1 MEMALLFVTVGFLMV
16 LQITIPFIVKRTVVF
31 GVTIPV
37 DEIRNEQLL
46 HYKKL
51 YAILTFFISIS
62 ALALYFT
69 WSKNIPSTE
78 NHLIL
83 AGLLL
88 PFVILF
94 ISMSLYF
101 YFHMKVT
108 TLKREKQWFKDRK
121 QVKVS
126 ELNLRTRDEMLP
138 WIVYVVPMVIT
149 VGLMVF
155 TLVNYNNLP
164 DQIPT
169 HWGPDGKP
177 DSFTTKTYLSAL
189 TLPLVLLVMNAM
201 FLGINELT
209 RNSGIKLSAGNIKA
223 SRVRQLR
230 LRKYTSWL
238 LFFISILI
246 SMLFTFLQFNT
257 LYENSVSDLLIITM
271 PLAFSAL
278 VFIGTVLMAIKVGK
292 KDSDL
297 DVEVI
302 DEGTGDV
309 INADDDQYW
318 KGGLFYFNPE
328 DPSIFVEKRFGVGW
342 TLNFAR
348 PLGYLILV
356 GPLLVIVIITLI

>member
-1 MEMALLFVTVGFLMV
+1 MEMTLLFVTVGFLMV
-16 LQITIPFIVKRTVVF
+16 LQIIIPFIVKRTVVF

-46 HYKKL
+46 RYKKL
-51 YAILTFFISIS
+51 YAILSFFISIG
-62 ALALYFT
+62 ALALYFI
-69 WSKNIPSTE
+69 WSKDISPTE

-126 ELNLRTRDEMLP
+126 ELNLRTKDEMLP
-138 WIVYVVPMVIT
+138 WVVYVVPMVIT

-246 SMLFTFLQFNT
+246 SMLFTFLQFTT
-257 LYENSVSDLLIITM
+257 LYENSVSDLLIITT

-278 VFIGTVLMAIKVGK
+278 VLIGTVLMAIKVGK

-302 DEGTGDV
+302 DEGTGEV

>member
-1 MEMALLFVTVGFLMV
+1 MEMTLLFVTVVFLMV

-46 HYKKL
+46 YYKKL
-51 YAILTFFISIS
+51 YAILTFFISIG
-62 ALALYFT
+62 ALALYFI
-69 WSKNIPSTE
+69 WSNDIPSTE
-78 NHLIL
+78 NHLIF

-126 ELNLRTRDEMLP
+126 ELNLRTKDEMLP

-149 VGLMVF
+149 AGLIVF
-155 TLVNYNNLP
+155 TLVNYNSLP

-246 SMLFTFLQFNT
+246 SMLFTFLQFTT
-257 LYENSVSDLLIITM
+257 LYENSISDLMIITM

-278 VFIGTVLMAIKVGK
+278 VLIGTVLMAIKVGK

-302 DEGTGDV
+302 DEGTGEA

-348 PLGYLILV
+348 PLGYLVLV

>member
-1 MEMALLFVTVGFLMV
+1 MV

-155 TLVNYNNLP
+155 TLVNYNNLS

-278 VFIGTVLMAIKVGK
+278 VLIGTVLMAIKVGK

>member
-278 VFIGTVLMAIKVGK
+278 VLIGTVLMAIKVGK

>member
-51 YAILTFFISIS
+51 YAILTFFISIL

>member
-1 MEMALLFVTVGFLMV
+1 MEMTLIFVTVGFLV
-16 LQITIPFIVKRTVVF
+16 ALQIAIPFIVKRTVVF
-31 GVTIPV
+31 GVTVPV
-37 DEIRNEQLL
+37 DEIRNEKVRQ
-46 HYKKL
+46 YKKL
-51 YAILTFFISIS
+51 YAILTSFFSIVV
-62 ALALYFT
+62 LAIYIF
-69 WSKNIPSTE
+69 WSTIITPIE

-108 TLKREKQWFKDRK
+108 TLKRERQWFKDRK

-126 ELNLRTRDEMLP
+126 ELSLRTKDEMLP

-149 VGLMVF
+149 VGLLVF
-155 TLVNYNNLP
+155 TLVNYNSLP

-177 DSFTTKTYLSAL
+177 DAFTTKSYLSAL
-189 TLPLVLLVMNAM
+189 TLPLVLLVMNTM

-246 SMLFTFLQFNT
+246 SMLFTFLQFTT
-257 LYENSVSDLLIITM
+257 LYENSVSDLLIINI

-278 VFIGTVLMAIKVGK
+278 VLIGTVLMVIKVGK

-297 DVEVI
+297 DLEII
-302 DEGTGDV
+302 DEGTGEV

-348 PLGYLILV
+348 PMGYLILV
-356 GPLLVIVIITLI
+356 GPLLVIVIITLL

>member
-1 MEMALLFVTVGFLMV
+1 MEMTLLFVTVGFLMV

-46 HYKKL
+46 RYKKL
-51 YAILTFFISIS
+51 YALLTFFISIVV
-62 ALALYFT
+62 LALYFI
-69 WSKNIPSTE
+69 WSKDISPSE

-88 PFVILF
+88 PFDILF

-101 YFHMKVT
+101 YFHMKVS

-126 ELNLRTRDEMLP
+126 ELNLRTKDEMLP
-138 WIVYVVPMVIT
+138 WIMYVIPMVIT
-149 VGLMVF
+149 AGLMVF
-155 TLVNYNNLP
+155 TLVNYNSLP

-177 DSFTTKTYLSAL
+177 DAFTTKSYLSAL

-246 SMLFTFLQFNT
+246 SMLFTFLQFTT

-278 VFIGTVLMAIKVGK
+278 VLIGTVLMAIKVGK

-297 DVEVI
+297 DLEVI
-302 DEGTGDV
+302 DEGTGEV

-348 PLGYLILV
+348 PMGYLILV
-356 GPLLVIVIITLI
+356 APLLVIIIITLI

>member
-51 YAILTFFISIS
+51 YAILTFFISIG
-62 ALALYFT
+62 ALALYFI

-201 FLGINELT
+201 FLGVNELT

-246 SMLFTFLQFNT
+246 SMLFTFLQFTT

-278 VFIGTVLMAIKVGK
+278 VLIGTVLMAIKVGK

>member
-1 MEMALLFVTVGFLMV
+1 LELTLIFVTVGFLAA
-16 LQITIPFIVKRTVVF
+16 LQIAIPFIVKRTVVF

-37 DEIRNEQLL
+37 DEVKNTQLRQ
-46 HYKKL
+46 YKKL
-51 YAILTFFISIS
+51 YAILTFFISTVV
-62 ALALYFT
+62 LAIYII
-69 WSKNIPSTE
+69 WSLTNTPTE
-78 NHLIL
+78 NHLIF
-83 AGLLL
+83 AGLFM

-94 ISMSLYF
+94 ISMALYF
-101 YFHMKVT
+101 YFHIKVT
-108 TLKREKQWFKDRK
+108 TLKMQKQWFKDRK
-121 QVKVS
+121 QVRVS
-126 ELNLRTRDEMLP
+126 ELNLKTKDEMLS
-138 WIVYVVPMVIT
+138 WVVYVVPMVIT

-155 TLVNYNNLP
+155 TLLNYKSLP

-177 DSFTTKTYLSAL
+177 DAFTGKTYLSAL
-189 TLPLVLLVMNAM
+189 TLPIVLLVMNGM

-209 RNSGIKLSAGNIKA
+209 KNSGIKLIAGNVK
-223 SRVRQLR
+223 SSSVRQMR

-246 SMLFTFLQFNT
+246 SMLFTFLQFTT
-257 LYENSVSDLLIITM
+257 LYENNVSDLLIITM

-278 VFIGTVLMAIKVGK
+278 VLIGTVILAVKVGK

-297 DVEVI
+297 DVEII
-302 DEGTGDV
+302 DEGSDEV

-318 KGGLFYFNPE
+318 RGGLFYFNPE

-348 PLGYLILV
+348 PLGYIILI
-356 GPLLVIVIITLI
+356 GPLLVILIVTLL

>member
-1 MEMALLFVTVGFLMV
+1 MEMALLFVMVGFLMV

-189 TLPLVLLVMNAM
+189 TLPLVLLVMNTM

-257 LYENSVSDLLIITM
+257 LYENSVSHLLIITM

>member
-1 MEMALLFVTVGFLMV
+1 MEMTLLFVTVGFLMV

-37 DEIRNEQLL
+37 DEIQNEQLL

-51 YAILTFFISIS
+51 YALLTLFISIA
-62 ALALYFT
+62 ALALYFI
-69 WSKNIPSTE
+69 WSKDISPSE

-126 ELNLRTRDEMLP
+126 ELNLRTKDEMLP

-149 VGLMVF
+149 AGLMVF
-155 TLVNYNNLP
+155 TLGNFNSLP

-246 SMLFTFLQFNT
+246 SMLFTFLQFTT

-278 VFIGTVLMAIKVGK
+278 VLIGTVLMAIEVGK

-297 DVEVI
+297 DLEII
-302 DEGTGDV
+302 DEGTGEV

>member
-1 MEMALLFVTVGFLMV
+1 MEMTLIFVTAGFLAA
-16 LQITIPFIVKRTVVF
+16 LQMAIPFIVKRTVVF

-37 DEIRNEQLL
+37 DEVKNAQLKQ
-46 HYKKL
+46 YKKL
-51 YAILTFFISIS
+51 YAILTFLISVIVVAIYFIWSSSIT
-62 ALALYFT
+62 L
-69 WSKNIPSTE
+69 TE
-78 NHLIL
+78 NQLIIV
-83 AGLLL
+83 GLFM

-94 ISMSLYF
+94 ISMALYF
-101 YFHMKVT
+101 YFHVKVM
-108 TLKREKQWFKDRK
+108 TLKKQKHWFKDRK
-121 QVKVS
+121 QVRVS
-126 ELNLRTRDEMLP
+126 ELNLRTMDEMLP
-138 WIVYVVPMVIT
+138 WVVYVIPMVIS
-149 VGLMVF
+149 VGLVVF
-155 TLVNYNNLP
+155 TLINYTSLP

-177 DSFTTKTYLSAL
+177 DAFTDKTYLSAL
-189 TLPLVLLVMNAM
+189 TLPLVLLIMNGM

-209 RNSGIKLSAGNIKA
+209 RNSGIKLSAGNVKA

-238 LFFISILI
+238 LFFISIMI
-246 SMLFTFLQFNT
+246 SMLFTFLQFTT

-278 VFIGTVLMAIKVGK
+278 VLVGTIILAVKVGK

-297 DVEVI
+297 DIEI
-302 DEGTGDV
+302 IEEGSGEV

-342 TLNFAR
+342 TMNFAR
-348 PLGYLILV
+348 PLGYFILI
-356 GPLLVIVIITLI
+356 GPLLIILIVTLL

>member
-1 MEMALLFVTVGFLMV
+1 MEMTLIFVTTGFLAA
-16 LQITIPFIVKRTVVF
+16 LQMAIPFIVKRTVVF

-37 DEIRNEQLL
+37 DEVKNVQLRQF
-46 HYKKL
+46 KKL
-51 YAILTFFISIS
+51 YAFLTFLISIGV
-62 ALALYFT
+62 LAIYFI
-69 WSKNIPSTE
+69 WSSTTTPSE
-78 NHLIL
+78 NHLIF
-83 AGLLL
+83 AEFFI

-94 ISMSLYF
+94 ISMTLYF

-108 TLKREKQWFKDRK
+108 TLKKQRQWFKDRK
-121 QVKVS
+121 QIRVS
-126 ELNLRTRDEMLP
+126 ELNLRTKDEMLP
-138 WIVYVVPMVIT
+138 WMAYIVPMVIT
-149 VGLMVF
+149 VGLVVF
-155 TLVNYNNLP
+155 TLFHYNSLP

-177 DSFTTKTYLSAL
+177 DAFTGKTYLSAL

-209 RNSGIKLSAGNIKA
+209 RNSGIKLSAGNVKA
-223 SRVRQLR
+223 SRIRQLC

-238 LFFISILI
+238 LFLISILV
-246 SMLFTFLQFNT
+246 SMLFTFLQFTT
-257 LYENSVSDLLIITM
+257 LYENSVSNLLIITI

-278 VFIGTVLMAIKVGK
+278 VLIGTVILAIKVGK

-302 DEGTGDV
+302 NEDSHEV
-309 INADDDQYW
+309 INADEDQYW
-318 KGGLFYFNPE
+318 KGGLFYYNPE

-348 PLGYLILV
+348 PLGYIVLI
-356 GPLLVIVIITLI
+356 GPLIVILIVILL

>member
-1 MEMALLFVTVGFLMV
+1 MEMTLIFVTVGFLAA
-16 LQITIPFIVKRTVVF
+16 LQMAVPFIVKRTVVF

-37 DEIRNEQLL
+37 NEVKNVQLRL
-46 HYKKL
+46 YKKR
-51 YAILTFFISIS
+51 YATLTLFISIIV
-62 ALALYFT
+62 LATYFV
-69 WSKNIPSTE
+69 WASMNSLTE
-78 NHLIL
+78 NHLIF
-83 AGLLL
+83 AGLFM

-94 ISMSLYF
+94 MSMALYF
-101 YFHMKVT
+101 YYHMKVT
-108 TLKREKQWFKDRK
+108 QMKKQEKWFKDRK
-121 QVKVS
+121 QVRVS
-126 ELNLRTRDEMLP
+126 EINLRTKDEMLP

-149 VGLMVF
+149 IGLVVF
-155 TLVNYNNLP
+155 TLLNYASLP

-177 DSFTTKTYLSAL
+177 DAFTGKTYLAAL
-189 TLPLVLLVMNAM
+189 TLPIVLLVMNAM

-209 RNSGIKLSAGNIKA
+209 RNSGIKLSAGNVKS
-223 SRVRQLR
+223 SRIRQLR

-238 LFFISILI
+238 LFFISILV
-246 SMLFTFLQFNT
+246 SMLFTFLQFTT
-257 LYENSVSDLLIITM
+257 LYENSVSDLLIIAM

-278 VFIGTVLMAIKVGK
+278 VLIGTVVLAIKVGK

-297 DVEVI
+297 DVEI
-302 DEGTGDV
+302 LDEGSTEV

-348 PLGYLILV
+348 PLGYIILI
-356 GPLLVIVIITLI
+356 GPLLVILIVTLI

>member
-51 YAILTFFISIS
+51 YAILTFFISIL

-278 VFIGTVLMAIKVGK
+278 VLIGTVLMAIKVGK

>member
-1 MEMALLFVTVGFLMV
+1 MEMKLLFVTVGFLMV
-16 LQITIPFIVKRTVVF
+16 LQIIIPFIVKRTVVF

-46 HYKKL
+46 RYKKL
-51 YAILTFFISIS
+51 YAFLTFFISIA
-62 ALALYFT
+62 ALALYFI
-69 WSKNIPSTE
+69 WSKDISPSE

-101 YFHMKVT
+101 YFHMKVS

-126 ELNLRTRDEMLP
+126 ELNLRTKDEMLP
-138 WIVYVVPMVIT
+138 WIVYVIPMVIT
-149 VGLMVF
+149 AGLMVF
-155 TLVNYNNLP
+155 TLVNYNSLP

-177 DSFTTKTYLSAL
+177 DAFTTKSYLSAL
-189 TLPLVLLVMNAM
+189 TLPIVLLVMNAM

-246 SMLFTFLQFNT
+246 SMLFTFLQFTT

-278 VFIGTVLMAIKVGK
+278 VLIGTVLMAIKVGK

-297 DVEVI
+297 DLEII
-302 DEGTGDV
+302 DEGTGEV

>member
-1 MEMALLFVTVGFLMV
+1 MEMTLLFVTVGFLMV

-51 YAILTFFISIS
+51 YALLTFFISIA
-62 ALALYFT
+62 ALTLYFI
-69 WSKNIPSTE
+69 WSKDISE

-94 ISMSLYF
+94 ISMSFYF

-126 ELNLRTRDEMLP
+126 ELNLRTKDEMLP
-138 WIVYVVPMVIT
+138 WIVYVIPMVIT
-149 VGLMVF
+149 AGLMVF
-155 TLVNYNNLP
+155 TLVNYNSLP

-177 DSFTTKTYLSAL
+177 DAFTTKSYLSAL

-246 SMLFTFLQFNT
+246 SMLFTFLQFTT

-278 VFIGTVLMAIKVGK
+278 VLIGTVLMAIKVGK

-302 DEGTGDV
+302 DEGTGEV

>member
-1 MEMALLFVTVGFLMV
+1 MEMALLFGTVGFLMV

-51 YAILTFFISIS
+51 YAILTFFISIA
-62 ALALYFT
+62 ALALYFI

-94 ISMSLYF
+94 ISMSHYF

-149 VGLMVF
+149 AGLMVF

-189 TLPLVLLVMNAM
+189 TLPLVLLVMNTM
-201 FLGINELT
+201 FLGVNELT

-246 SMLFTFLQFNT
+246 SMLFTFLQFTT

-271 PLAFSAL
+271 PLTFSAL
-278 VFIGTVLMAIKVGK
+278 VLIGTVLMAIKVGK

-302 DEGTGDV
+302 DEGTGEV

-356 GPLLVIVIITLI
+356 GPLLVIVLITLI

>member
-51 YAILTFFISIS
+51 YAILTFFISIL

-189 TLPLVLLVMNAM
+189 ILPLVLLVMNAM

-278 VFIGTVLMAIKVGK
+278 VLIGTVLMAIKVGK

>member
-1 MEMALLFVTVGFLMV
+1 MEMTLLFVTVAFLMV

-46 HYKKL
+46 YYKKL
-51 YAILTFFISIS
+51 YAILTFFISIG
-62 ALALYFT
+62 ALALYFI
-69 WSKNIPSTE
+69 WSNDIPSTE

-126 ELNLRTRDEMLP
+126 ELNLRTKDEMLP

-149 VGLMVF
+149 AGLIVF
-155 TLVNYNNLP
+155 TLVNYNSLP

-177 DSFTTKTYLSAL
+177 DSFMTKTYLSAL

-246 SMLFTFLQFNT
+246 SMLFTFLQFTT
-257 LYENSVSDLLIITM
+257 LYENSVSDLMIITM

-278 VFIGTVLMAIKVGK
+278 VLIGTILMAIKVGK

-302 DEGTGDV
+302 DEGTGEA

-356 GPLLVIVIITLI
+356 GPLLVIVLITLI